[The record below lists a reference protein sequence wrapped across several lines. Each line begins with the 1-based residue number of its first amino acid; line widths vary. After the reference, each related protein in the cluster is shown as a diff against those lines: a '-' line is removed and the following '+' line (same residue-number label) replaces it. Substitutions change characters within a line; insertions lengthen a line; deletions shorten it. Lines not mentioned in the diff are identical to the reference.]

1 MRNDIAKIGPKYRAK
16 DTAILAGDTN
26 VGMHQVNAERIYSQ
40 RTNTHF
46 RSRRLVTVNPWVIE
60 IPKFQ
65 QHVYE
70 LDLKSIAPIPR
81 NINAGRTWTQR
92 SLHLSHIPK
101 LQNAGPMPLNAT
113 PILPSLSLPSRNE
126 SSRFCSDSPYLKRR
140 TRQRRSLGLYCCVDA
155 HAS

>member
-1 MRNDIAKIGPKYRAK
+1 LDQNIERRIRPF
-16 DTAILAGDTN
+16 LAGDTN
-26 VGMHQVNAERIYSQ
+26 VRMHQVNAERIYSQ

-70 LDLKSIAPIPR
+70 LDLKSIALIPR
-81 NINAGRTWTQR
+81 NINVGRTWTQR
-92 SLHLSHIPK
+92 SLHLSHILK

-113 PILPSLSLPSRNE
+113 LILPSLGLPSWNE
-126 SSRFCSDSPYLKRR
+126 KLKVLLRQSVSETSHQAAPKSRLVLLR
-140 TRQRRSLGLYCCVDA
+140 
-155 HAS
+155 

>member
-1 MRNDIAKIGPKYRAK
+1 
-16 DTAILAGDTN
+16 
-26 VGMHQVNAERIYSQ
+26 VNAERIYSQ
-40 RTNTHF
+40 RTNTHS

-70 LDLKSIAPIPR
+70 LDLKSIALILR

-92 SLHLSHIPK
+92 SLHLSHILK

-126 SSRFCSDSPYLKRR
+126 KLKVLLRQSVSGTSHQAVPKSRLVLLR
-140 TRQRRSLGLYCCVDA
+140 
-155 HAS
+155 